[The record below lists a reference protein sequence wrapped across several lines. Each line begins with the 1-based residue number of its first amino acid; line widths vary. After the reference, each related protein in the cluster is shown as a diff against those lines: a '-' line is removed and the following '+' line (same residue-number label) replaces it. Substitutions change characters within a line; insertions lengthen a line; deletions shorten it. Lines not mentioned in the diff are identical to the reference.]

1 SYSGADLD
9 QHPVRD
15 EKATLEPAFPEDIE
29 RIITDALLDDTR
41 DMCGTMSLVAS
52 RFNIWARVFM
62 VHTVVVRRRKNWKL
76 RIREVALPNA
86 RCIRILV
93 LNLPHIVGRV
103 RRQLP
108 DVELSLIRELL
119 KASAD
124 VRHLSSLYLIWDG
137 VWHIA
142 PPSLRHLQHP
152 EALLDLTVAAP
163 PELNN
168 QTPFNRFGQRC
179 IPMIRHCVNL
189 AYLTYASDR
198 FPNPGMGYLV
208 HLKATMM
215 VVVSTYPLDP
225 FDVRWIEFE
234 QQRCPAYSAIYMPYW
249 NQLVGG

>member
-1 SYSGADLD
+1 
-9 QHPVRD
+9 
-15 EKATLEPAFPEDIE
+15 
-29 RIITDALLDDTR
+29 
-41 DMCGTMSLVAS
+41 MSLVAS
-52 RFNIWARVFM
+52 RFNIWARAFM

-119 KASAD
+119 KASTD
-124 VRHLSSLYLIWDG
+124 VRHLSVSWNVLAVLDLECGALQLQSLYLIWDG

-179 IPMIRHCVNL
+179 IPMICH
-189 AYLTYASDR
+189 
-198 FPNPGMGYLV
+198 
-208 HLKATMM
+208 
-215 VVVSTYPLDP
+215 
-225 FDVRWIEFE
+225 
-234 QQRCPAYSAIYMPYW
+234 
-249 NQLVGG
+249 